1 MQTAEISR
9 RYIDFFAERGHTV
22 VPSAS
27 LVSDDPTLLFT
38 VAGMVPFVPYLT
50 GVVPAP
56 YPRAV
61 DVQKCI
67 RTNDIEEVGKT
78 ARHGTFFQM
87 LGNWSFGDYFKEGAI
102 EYAWDLLT
110 RSEADG
116 GLGFAERDLWVTVY
130 ETDDEAAA
138 LWQKIAGLPA
148 ERIQRLGKEDNYWH
162 TGQPGPG
169 GPCSEIYFDRG
180 PKYGRDGGPAVDD
193 NRFTEIWN
201 LVFMQ
206 ELLSEVRTK
215 TDFDVVGPLPKKNI
229 DTGMGLERVAFIK
242 QGVENM
248 YEIDQVRPVL
258 DRAAE
263 ISGRRYG
270 AEHEDDVRMRIIA
283 DHVRSSLMLMSDGV
297 TPSNEGRGYI
307 LRRLLRRSIRAMRL
321 LGVEGPSFSEL
332 FAASRD
338 AMQSA
343 YPEVSRDYAHI
354 EQLALGE
361 EDTFLRTLASG
372 TSILDVA
379 VAKTKQQG
387 SPELAGDT
395 AFLLHDTYG
404 FPIELTLEMAD
415 EAGLAVDRTEFD
427 RLMHEQR
434 SRAKADAKSK
444 KKVLADLS
452 VYADFR
458 AKGETVF
465 TGYTELATESSV
477 LGLLVDGQPVA
488 RATAGQTAEVILAE
502 TALYAESGG
511 QAPDQGRIVGDGF
524 ELEVLDVQ
532 KPVKGLISHTVKV
545 TSGEVGVGVSATS
558 LVDEHYRRGATQA
571 HSGTHLVH
579 AALRQVLGPN
589 AHQSGSFNKAGYL
602 RLDFGWNKAL
612 SAETRSEIEEIA
624 NVAVRD
630 NLEVVTRE
638 LPLDEAK
645 ALGAMALFGEKYGD
659 VVRVVDIGGPWS
671 RELCAGTH
679 VRTSAE
685 VGMVNI
691 IGESSVGAT
700 NRRVESLV
708 GLEAFRRFAA
718 ERALVNELTSTLKAR
733 PEQLVE
739 RVGELVT
746 NLKSAE
752 KKIQAFEAKAL
763 NDRVPALAERAQRV
777 GEVLLVAEQLDAL
790 GSADELRQLALA
802 VRGQLGDRASVVALA
817 AEAGGKPVAV
827 AATSPAARDAGAN
840 AGALVKLMATTLG
853 GGGGG
858 KPDFAQGGG
867 TDAAAIPAALEAVR
881 AELGR

>member
-9 RYIDFFAERGHTV
+9 RYIDYFAERGHTV

-102 EYAWDLLT
+102 EFAWDLLT

-116 GLGFAERDLWVTVY
+116 GLGFAERDLWVTVF

-148 ERIQRLGKEDNYWH
+148 ERIQRMGKADNYWH

-180 PKYGRDGGPAVDD
+180 PKYGREGGPAVDD

-206 ELLSEVRTK
+206 ELIANVSSKV
-215 TDFDVVGPLPKKNI
+215 DFDVVGPLPKKNI

-263 ISGRRYG
+263 LSGRRYG
-270 AEHEDDVRMRIIA
+270 ADHEDDVRMRIIA
-283 DHVRSSLMLMSDGV
+283 DHIRSALMLMTDGV
-297 TPSNEGRGYI
+297 RPSNEGRGYI
-307 LRRLLRRSIRAMRL
+307 LRRLMRRSIRSMRL
-321 LGVEGPSFSEL
+321 LGVEGATFTEL

-338 AMQSA
+338 AMKSS
-343 YPEVSRDYAHI
+343 YPDVEHDYHRVSQVA
-354 EQLALGE
+354 LAE
-361 EDTFLRTLASG
+361 EETFLNTLSAG
-372 TSILDVA
+372 TTILDTA
-379 VAKTKQQG
+379 VAKTKQSG
-387 SPELAGDT
+387 SPQLAGDT

-404 FPIELTLEMAD
+404 FPIDLTLEMAE
-415 EAGLAVDRTEFD
+415 EAGLAVDRQAFD
-427 RLMHEQR
+427 TLMADQR
-434 SRAKADAKSK
+434 ARAKADAKSK
-444 KKVLADLS
+444 KKALADVS
-452 VYADFR
+452 VYSRFR
-458 AKGETVF
+458 ALGETVF
-465 TGYTELATESSV
+465 HGYTDLVTDTKV
-477 LGLLVDGQPVA
+477 LGVLVDGHPAQAAV
-488 RATAGQTAEVILAE
+488 AGQTAEVILEE
-502 TALYAESGG
+502 TSLYAESGG
-511 QAPDQGRIVGDGF
+511 QMPDRGRIVGDGF
-524 ELEVLDVQ
+524 VLEVLDVQ
-532 KPVKGLISHTVKV
+532 KPVPGLISHTVKV
-545 TSGEVGVGVSATS
+545 LSGEVGVGETARTE
-558 LVDEHYRRGATQA
+558 VDPDYRRGATQA

-579 AALRQVLGPN
+579 AALRQVLGPD
-589 AHQSGSFNKAGYL
+589 AHQAGSMNRAGYL
-602 RLDFGWNKAL
+602 RLDYGWNQAL
-612 SAETRSEIEEIA
+612 SPETRTEIEEIA
-624 NVAVRD
+624 NNAIRD
-630 NLEVVTRE
+630 NLEVVARE
-638 LPLDEAK
+638 MPLDDAK

-679 VRTSAE
+679 VATSAE
-685 VGMVNI
+685 VGMINV
-691 IGESSVGAT
+691 IGESSVGASS
-700 NRRVESLV
+700 RRVESLV
-708 GLEAFRRFAA
+708 GMEAFRQFAA
-718 ERALVNELTSTLKAR
+718 ERALVQELS
-733 PEQLVE
+733 Q
-739 RVGELVT
+739 
-746 NLKSAE
+746 NLKTRPDQLATRIAELSSNLRTAE

-763 NDRVPALAERAQRV
+763 NDRVPALAAKAGRV
-777 GEVLLVAEQLDAL
+777 GDVLLVAEDAGTL
-790 GSADELRQLALA
+790 ASGDELRSLATS
-802 VRGQLGDRASVVALA
+802 VRQTLGDAASVVALA
-817 AEAGGKPVAV
+817 AVVGGKPVAIV
-827 AATSPAARDAGAN
+827 ATSPAARDAGAN
-840 AGALVKLMATTLG
+840 AGSLAKTMAGVLG

-858 KPDFAQGGG
+858 KPDLAQGGG
-867 TDAAAIPAALEAVR
+867 TDASAIPAALGAVR
-881 AELGR
+881 TAFAG

>member
-9 RYIDFFAERGHTV
+9 RYIDYFAQRGHTV

-102 EYAWDLLT
+102 EFAWDLLT
-110 RSEADG
+110 RAESDG

-148 ERIQRLGKEDNYWH
+148 ERIQRMGKSDNYWH

-180 PKYGRDGGPAVDD
+180 PKYGREGGPAVDD
-193 NRFTEIWN
+193 DRFTEIWN

-206 ELLSEVRTK
+206 ELIANVTTK
-215 TDFDVVGPLPKKNI
+215 VDFDVVGPLPKKNI

-248 YEIDQVRPVL
+248 YETDQVRPVL
-258 DRAAE
+258 DLASE

-270 AEHEDDVRMRIIA
+270 ADHEDDVRMRIIA

-297 TPSNEGRGYI
+297 SPSNEGRGYI

-321 LGVEGPSFSEL
+321 LGVDGPTFGDL
-332 FAASRD
+332 FAGSRD
-338 AMQSA
+338 AMKAA
-343 YPEVSRDYAHI
+343 YPDVERDYGHI
-354 EQLALGE
+354 SQLALGE
-361 EDTFLRTLASG
+361 EEIFLRTLSSG
-372 TSILDVA
+372 TSILDLA
-379 VAKTKQQG
+379 VAKTKDSGRQ
-387 SPELAGDT
+387 ELAGDT

-404 FPIELTLEMAD
+404 FPIELTLEMAE
-415 EAGLAVDRTEFD
+415 EAGITVDRGAFD
-427 RLMHEQR
+427 TLMSDQR
-434 SRAKADAKSK
+434 ARAKADAKSK
-444 KKVLADLS
+444 KQVLADLS
-452 VYADFR
+452 VYGEFR

-465 TGYTELATESSV
+465 TGYTDLTTETSV
-477 LGLLVDGQPVA
+477 LGLLVDGHPVS
-488 RATAGQTAEVILAE
+488 RATTGQTAEVILAE
-502 TALYAESGG
+502 TSLYAESGG

-545 TSGEVGVGVSATS
+545 VRGEVGVGQPATT
-558 LVDEHYRRGATQA
+558 LVDEDYRRGATQA

-589 AHQSGSFNKAGYL
+589 AHQAGSYNKAGYL

-612 SAETRSEIEEIA
+612 SAETRTEIEEIA
-624 NVAVRD
+624 NTAVRD

-638 LPLDEAK
+638 MPLDEAK
-645 ALGAMALFGEKYGD
+645 SLGAMALFGEKYGD

-685 VGMVNI
+685 VGMINL

-700 NRRVESLV
+700 SRRVESLV
-708 GLEAFRRFAA
+708 GIEAFRQFAA
-718 ERALVNELTSTLKAR
+718 ERALVQELTQSLKTR
-733 PEQLVE
+733 PDQLVD
-739 RVGELVT
+739 RVGDLLQS
-746 NLKSAE
+746 LKTAE
-752 KKIQAFEAKAL
+752 KKIQSFEAKAL
-763 NDRVPALAERAQRV
+763 NDRVPAVAAKAVRR
-777 GEVLLVAEQLDAL
+777 GEVLLVAEPVGVL
-790 GSADELRQLALA
+790 GSGDELRSLATA
-802 VRGQLGDRASVVALA
+802 VRAQLGDAASVVALV
-817 AEAGGKPVAV
+817 AEVGGKPLAIV
-827 AATSPAARDAGAN
+827 ATSPKAREAGAN
-840 AGALVKLMATTLG
+840 AGAVAKSMAAILG

-858 KPDFAQGGG
+858 KPDLAQGGG
-867 TDAAAIPAALEAVR
+867 SDLTAIPAALDAAR
-881 AELGR
+881 AAFAG